1 MGFPQLGLSRF
12 CPARPPRPHRA
23 RIAPQLHGEAR
34 SRRHQGVVLVGGEP
48 LKRSL
53 QPNDELLTNLGG
65 GELLAHEVLDQGV
78 EAHLE
83 SLAEHRV
90 SAFRRANA
98 GVTMPVVQFRR
109 KDRLVDFLLIS
120 RRFLSS
126 GTCPP
131 GSNSPLVISNRW

>member
-1 MGFPQLGLSRF
+1 MQALALGPSPQSAGHRPCVPPLLRGAAPLPPALS
-12 CPARPPRPHRA
+12 
-23 RIAPQLHGEAR
+23 QLT
-34 SRRHQGVVLVGGEP
+34 
-48 LKRSL
+48 
-53 QPNDELLTNLGG
+53 DELLIHFGG

-126 GTCPP
+126 GTCSP